1 MDSASSRR
9 RCAGNSLAIE
19 NSFEKARYIGGIPRE
34 GKELNYIGELLDLYI
49 KHYMLSLA
57 MTVRPFRVD
66 SKRPADH
73 R

>member
-19 NSFEKARYIGGIPRE
+19 NSFEKARYIGGIPHE

-49 KHYMLSLA
+49 KH
-57 MTVRPFRVD
+57 
-66 SKRPADH
+66 
-73 R
+73 